1 MKKSVRFGARA
12 CGSALSVLS
21 LSGLAVAQAQ
31 GLELNPIVISAS
43 RIEQPL
49 SQVLSA
55 VSVITRAEIE
65 KSQAATLA
73 DLLQGEAG
81 FEFSR
86 NGGPGTTTSF
96 FLRGQE
102 SINVVVLIDGV
113 RAQVDQIGA
122 IQTTDFPL
130 QQIERVEVLKG
141 NVSALYGNNAIG
153 GVINVVTRG
162 NKLPPKPYGSAS
174 VGSYNTSKAFTGY
187 GGAVDDFS
195 FDLNAGWEKSDGF
208 SAINVLQKTLSNP
221 DRDGYKKKYS
231 SAKFE
236 KKMGADTKLGIRFNY
251 SSSDVD
257 YDNGNSFS
265 NAPSDVHQ
273 LKISN
278 QAISAYLRQ
287 AVNPDW
293 VSSLNLTHAEFKY
306 DDFLNGAPWPTTG
319 FTNSY
324 FRGKQQVLNWSNT
337 YQLSPHTQSVFGA
350 EISQDKFDAI
360 GSLNAYALE
369 RDSLGYFA
377 GVNHQFEKLSVQ
389 VNARRDEFHQLKK
402 NTSTK
407 GDYSATTGLLG
418 MGYQL
423 NPTWRLT
430 ATASTGFSA
439 PTVHA
444 LSNNSNIRPE
454 NHRSQE
460 VGATYKTQ
468 DALMRVVYFQSR
480 AKDAIIYTNSWAYI
494 NGDIDNKGWEIT
506 SRTQVQGF
514 SIKSSVTFQEPR
526 DVEQNIPQARRAKN
540 FGSFDVSRN
549 FSGTEMG
556 ARLYAAGARRDG
568 NSATAKI
575 LPGYATWNF
584 YASRKLGADWIARV
598 KIENAFDKQYQLAY
612 GYNTPGRGVY
622 ATLQYQPK

>member
-1 MKKSVRFGARA
+1 M
-12 CGSALSVLS
+12 
-21 LSGLAVAQAQ
+21 
-31 GLELNPIVISAS
+31 
-43 RIEQPL
+43 EQPL

-65 KSQAATLA
+65 KSQAPTLA

-102 SINVVVLIDGV
+102 SINVVVLIDGI

-130 QQIERVEVLKG
+130 QQVERVEILKG
-141 NVSALYGNNAIG
+141 NVGALYGNNAIG
-153 GVINVVTRG
+153 GVINVVTRA
-162 NKLPPKPYGSAS
+162 NKLPPKLYGSAS
-174 VGSYNTSKAFTGY
+174 LGSYNTNKAFMGY
-187 GGAVDDFS
+187 GGSIDDIS
-195 FDLNAGWEKSDGF
+195 FDLNAGWENSDGF
-208 SAINVLQKTLSNP
+208 SSINALQKTLSNP
-221 DRDGYKKKYS
+221 DKDGYKKKFS

-236 KKMGADTKLGIRFNY
+236 KKVTADTKLGIRFNY

-265 NAPSDVHQ
+265 NAPADLHK
-273 LKISN
+273 LKITNES
-278 QAISAYLRQ
+278 ISTYVRQ

-293 VSSLNLTHAEFKY
+293 VSSLNLTYAEFKY
-306 DDFLNGAPWPTTG
+306 DDSLNGAPWPTTG
-319 FTNSY
+319 YTNSY
-324 FRGKQQVLNWSNT
+324 FRGKQHVLNWSNT

-360 GSLNAYALE
+360 GSLDAYALE
-369 RDSLGYFA
+369 RDALGYFLGA
-377 GVNHQFEKLSVQ
+377 NHQVDKLNFQ
-389 VNARRDEFHQLKK
+389 VNVRRDEFHQLKK

-439 PTVHA
+439 PTVYA
-444 LSNNSNIRPE
+444 LSDNPNIRPE

-460 VGATYKTQ
+460 VGATYQTQ
-468 DALMRVVYFQSR
+468 DALLRVVYFNSH

-494 NGDIDNKGWEIT
+494 NGDIDNKGWEFT
-506 SRTQVQGF
+506 ARTQVQGF
-514 SIKSSVTFQEPR
+514 SIKSSLTLQEPR
-526 DVEQNIPQARRAKN
+526 DVAQNIPQARRAKE
-540 FGSFDVSRN
+540 FGTLDVSRN
-549 FSGTEMG
+549 FSGTEIG
-556 ARLYAAGARRDG
+556 ARLYAAGARRDD
-568 NSATAKI
+568 NSSNTKI
-575 LPGYATWNF
+575 LPAYSTWNF
-584 YASRKLGADWIARV
+584 FASRRMGSDWIARV